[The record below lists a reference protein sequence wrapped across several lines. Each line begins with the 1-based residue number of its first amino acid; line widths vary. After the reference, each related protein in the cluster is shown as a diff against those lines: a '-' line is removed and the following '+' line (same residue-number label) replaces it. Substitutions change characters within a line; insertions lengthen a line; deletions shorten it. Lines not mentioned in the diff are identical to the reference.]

1 MARGVFDLPPTRWDV
16 AAAKAAVRIAR
27 PAEERSL
34 RVVTWLADEKLMLTA
49 VAAFWLA
56 ARALS
61 QSKTLKTEADRMLLS
76 VGIAG
81 LLPHLFKRLVNR
93 KRPDRTLVHGPRR
106 GIPRSGNALD
116 SFPSGHALHLGAIA
130 GPLLRLTPPQGRP
143 AVLAG
148 LGALAATR
156 LLLLAHY
163 LSDVVAGLVIG
174 ASVGAAVTA
183 LINERKRAELHE
195 IMRETGR

>member
-1 MARGVFDLPPTRWDV
+1 MARGIFDLPPTGWDV
-16 AAAKAAVRIAR
+16 ATAKAAIRIAR
-27 PAEERSL
+27 PEEERSL
-34 RVVTWLADEKLMLTA
+34 RVATWLADEKLMLTA
-49 VAAFWLA
+49 VVAFWLA
-56 ARALS
+56 ARTFS
-61 QSKTLKTEADRMLLS
+61 RSKTLKTEADRMLLS

-116 SFPSGHALHLGAIA
+116 SFPSGHALHLGAVA
-130 GPLLRLTPPQGRP
+130 GPLLRLTPPKGRP
-143 AVLAG
+143 AVLVS

-156 LLLLAHY
+156 VLLLAHY

-174 ASVGAAVTA
+174 TGVGAAVTA
-183 LINERKRAELHE
+183 LRNDSKPR
-195 IMRETGR
+195 

>member
-1 MARGVFDLPPTRWDV
+1 MAKGVFDLPPTGWDV
-16 AAAKAAVRIAR
+16 AAAKAAIRIAR
-27 PAEERSL
+27 PEEERSL
-34 RVVTWLADEKLMLTA
+34 RVATWLADEKLMLTA
-49 VAAFWLA
+49 VVAFWVA

-61 QSKTLKTEADRMLLS
+61 RSKTLKTEADRMLLS

-93 KRPDRTLVHGPRR
+93 KRPDRTLVHGARR

-116 SFPSGHALHLGAIA
+116 SFPSGHALHLGAVA
-130 GPLLRLTPPQGRP
+130 GPLLRLTPPKGRP

-156 LLLLAHY
+156 VLLLAHY
-163 LSDVVAGLVIG
+163 LSDVAAGLIMGAGIG
-174 ASVGAAVTA
+174 AVVTA
-183 LINERKRAELHE
+183 LRNDSKSRW
-195 IMRETGR
+195 TS

>member
-1 MARGVFDLPPTRWDV
+1 MAKGIFDLPPNRWDV
-16 AAAKAAVRIAR
+16 AATKAAMRIAR
-27 PAEERSL
+27 PEEERSL
-34 RVVTWLADEKLMLTA
+34 RVATWLADEKLMLTA
-49 VAAFWLA
+49 VVAFWLA

-61 QSKTLKTEADRMLLS
+61 RSNTLKTEADRMLLS

-81 LLPHLFKRLVNR
+81 LLPDVFKRLVNR

-106 GIPRSGNALD
+106 GIPRSGDALD

-130 GPLLRLTPPQGRP
+130 GPLLRLTPPKGRP
-143 AVLAG
+143 AVLTG

-156 LLLLAHY
+156 VLLLAHY

-174 ASVGAAVTA
+174 AGIGAAITA
-183 LINERKRAELHE
+183 LRNDNKSR
-195 IMRETGR
+195 